1 MHFTTMLQK
10 KGNKLKFMV
19 MMNVK
24 HKVINKYFIS
34 NACNLRILFDSLLVL
49 PSLVYPRK
57 NFFQRVG
64 NQLLTFIINAN
75 ISKHTLNFDL

>member
-34 NACNLRILFDSLLVL
+34 NCNLRILFDSLLVL
-49 PSLVYPRK
+49 PSLVYPA
-57 NFFQRVG
+57 G
-64 NQLLTFIINAN
+64 NQRETSF
-75 ISKHTLNFDL
+75 